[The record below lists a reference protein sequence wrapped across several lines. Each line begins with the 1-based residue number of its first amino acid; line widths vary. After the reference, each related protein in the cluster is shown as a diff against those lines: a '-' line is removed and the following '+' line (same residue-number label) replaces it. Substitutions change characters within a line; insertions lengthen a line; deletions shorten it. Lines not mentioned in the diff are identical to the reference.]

1 MNIQWAYDGYPKDK
15 IQKLNERK
23 EKCKK
28 LKRITKKAK
37 EEDYIKLSYPANA
50 KVPFVIEGIE
60 VRVTEK
66 FGRGIYATRD
76 LKAGDIIAIDPSQ
89 IGLIKRP
96 NYNRCCNCSKKS
108 MFNLIPCLKTTSVMY
123 CSEKCR
129 NEIYQKFGDLKTLPV
144 GVDQFLKTVIDAFGS
159 RENLIEFLREI
170 DGKKS
175 LLSIFDFDSSEGP
188 DHPKSKE
195 NWMKSY
201 LSLYISQCSMTGCF
215 HGRPSCNGY
224 GNHELIDKMCKH
236 FLYIICQSREEEFNP
251 GILQTL
257 INHSCD
263 FNVHCI
269 EKDNTWIHTVV
280 KPIKA
285 GEQLF
290 RVRIEP
296 STQGFPTIA
305 EIPLNKRLSYCS
317 CYFCVNKIEPKDF
330 HRKYHNF
337 ALEVQNK
344 LNRFLF
350 LTPKEFE
357 ETLTKHWNFITKHHE
372 DRLSADVPDI
382 IASSIALFQMLIV
395 QFTIPKSCVLS
406 SPKIQY
412 E

>member
-1 MNIQWAYDGYPKDK
+1 
-15 IQKLNERK
+15 
-23 EKCKK
+23 
-28 LKRITKKAK
+28 
-37 EEDYIKLSYPANA
+37 
-50 KVPFVIEGIE
+50 
-60 VRVTEK
+60 
-66 FGRGIYATRD
+66 
-76 LKAGDIIAIDPSQ
+76 
-89 IGLIKRP
+89 
-96 NYNRCCNCSKKS
+96 
-108 MFNLIPCLKTTSVMY
+108 
-123 CSEKCR
+123 
-129 NEIYQKFGDLKTLPV
+129 
-144 GVDQFLKTVIDAFGS
+144 
-159 RENLIEFLREI
+159 
-170 DGKKS
+170 
-175 LLSIFDFDSSEGP
+175 
-188 DHPKSKE
+188 
-195 NWMKSY
+195 
-201 LSLYISQCSMTGCF
+201 
-215 HGRPSCNGY
+215 
-224 GNHELIDKMCKH
+224 
-236 FLYIICQSREEEFNP
+236 
-251 GILQTL
+251 
-257 INHSCD
+257 
-263 FNVHCI
+263 
-269 EKDNTWIHTVV
+269 V

-344 LNRFLF
+344 LDRFLF